1 MRGFQSL
8 PSTIFSSKQEMGP
21 ESIKIVKCQHV
32 ANCLEIQVWRQ
43 EQNTGKR
50 KLIPAE
56 DRKSKRSQ
64 MKSLDEDFKGASYRT
79 QPFETQGVS
88 HQRSSSAY
96 WSNDEF
102 LERRMSGK
110 CIRS

>member
-1 MRGFQSL
+1 
-8 PSTIFSSKQEMGP
+8 
-21 ESIKIVKCQHV
+21 
-32 ANCLEIQVWRQ
+32 
-43 EQNTGKR
+43 
-50 KLIPAE
+50 
-56 DRKSKRSQ
+56 